1 MPRFMSRLFG
11 LVLLFAVVASPML
24 ARETTAQDA
33 TPCPP
38 LTEEE
43 AAAWVA
49 AEFAAWN
56 AHDSEQMAALYAPDA
71 ILHWGI
77 GIDAEGT
84 DEIAASFDAFLT
96 AFPGVRG
103 TVEQVLV
110 AGDTIIVRYIAIGVQ
125 EADFMGIPPSRETVT
140 WTGINIYRL
149 DCGLIAERWGEA
161 DHFGRIQQQGVL
173 PVTAPDAEATPAA

>member
-1 MPRFMSRLFG
+1 MSRLFG
-11 LVLLFAVVASPML
+11 LVLLFAVIASSML
-24 ARETTAQDA
+24 ASGATAQDA

-56 AHDSEQMAALYAPDA
+56 AHDTEQVVALYAPDA

-84 DEIAASFDAFLT
+84 DEIAASLDAFFA

-103 TVEQVLV
+103 TIEQVLV
-110 AGDTIIVRYIAIGVQ
+110 AGDTVIVRYIAIGVQ

-149 DCGLIAERWGEA
+149 DCGLVAERWGEA
-161 DHFGRIQQQGVL
+161 DHFGRIEQQGAL
-173 PVTAPDAEATPAA
+173 PAIAPDAEATPAA